1 MALDYQET
9 LDYIYAFANFETRP
23 AGQQT
28 RADYTLDRI
37 RVLLAKLGNPQDRY
51 PIVHVAGTKGKGS
64 TAAMLA
70 SVLRAAGYRTA
81 LYTSPHLHTYRE
93 RIRID
98 GRLVSEEA
106 VVRWIENHRRL
117 LETFEGLTTF
127 EVTTAMAFDIFAQEQ
142 VDIAVI
148 EVGLG
153 GRLDT
158 TNVVTPILSVITPIS
173 LDHTEILG
181 DTIAEIA
188 HDKAGILK
196 PGVPA
201 VIAPQPADAMSVIE
215 RVADSLGSALARVG
229 KDWTCTLVSMSPD
242 GQSIEIRGPAGDVLR
257 LRMPLLGAHEAVNA
271 TVAVAAAHKLR
282 ARSFPLDVAAISTGV
297 AAVEWPAR
305 TELLS
310 RRPWI
315 MVDGAHN
322 GAAARC
328 LLDTVDRL
336 LGQRRVALI
345 FGASSDKRI
354 DDMFEV
360 LLPAA
365 DQIIVTQADHPRAAQ
380 PAMLQEMARWRGR
393 RAEVSRTVAEALMSA
408 FEGAGEDDLVLVAG
422 SLFVAAEARM
432 AWLRHVGRP
441 LPPHDPPKVTA

>member
-9 LDYIYAFANFETRP
+9 LDYIYSFANFETRP

-28 RADYTLDRI
+28 RADYTLDRM
-37 RVLLAKLGNPQDRY
+37 RALLIELANPQDRY
-51 PIVHVAGTKGKGS
+51 PTVHIAGTKGKGS

-70 SVLRAAGYRTA
+70 SMLTTAGYRTG

-93 RIRID
+93 RIRVD
-98 GRLVSEEA
+98 GRLINEEE
-106 VVRWIENHRRL
+106 VIRWIENHRSL
-117 LETFEGLTTF
+117 LETLEGLTTF
-127 EVTTAMAFDIFAQEQ
+127 EVTTAMGFDIFAQEQ

-158 TNVVTPILSVITPIS
+158 TNVITPVLSVITPIS
-173 LDHTEILG
+173 LEHTEILG

-188 HDKAGILK
+188 HEKAGILK
-196 PGVPA
+196 RGVPA
-201 VIAPQPADAMSVIE
+201 VVAPQSAEAMSAIE
-215 RVADSLGSALARVG
+215 RVAGGLGAALTGVG
-229 KDWTCTLVSMSPD
+229 REWTCTLLDMSPD
-242 GQSIEIRGPAGDVLR
+242 GQSIELRGPGGDILH

-271 TVAVAAAHKLR
+271 AVAVAAAHELR
-282 ARSFPLDVAAISTGV
+282 DRSFPVEASAISRGV
-297 AAVEWPAR
+297 ATVEWPAR

-328 LLDTVDRL
+328 LLDTVDCL
-336 LGQRRVALI
+336 LGRRRVALI

-354 DDMFEV
+354 DDLFQV

-365 DQIIVTQADHPRAAQ
+365 DQIVVTRADHPRAAQ
-380 PAMLQEMARWRGR
+380 PAVLQEMARRHGR
-393 RAEVSRTVAEALMSA
+393 NADVAPTVAEALVNTVESA
-408 FEGAGEDDLVLVAG
+408 AEDNLILAAG

-432 AWLRHVGRP
+432 AWFRRVGRP
-441 LPPHDPPKVTA
+441 LPPHDPPARSS

>member
-1 MALDYQET
+1 MALDYQEA
-9 LDYIYAFANFETRP
+9 LNYIYSFANFETRP

-28 RADYTLDRI
+28 RADYTLDRM
-37 RVLLAKLGNPQDRY
+37 RVLLAELGNPQDRY
-51 PIVHVAGTKGKGS
+51 PSVHIAGTKGKGS

-70 SVLRAAGYRTA
+70 SILRAAGYRTG

-98 GRLVSEEA
+98 GRFISEEE
-106 VVRWIENHRRL
+106 VIRWIGNHRGL
-117 LETFEGLTTF
+117 LETLEGLTTF
-127 EVTTAMAFDIFAQEQ
+127 EVTTAMGFDIFAQEQ
-142 VDIAVI
+142 VDVAVV

-158 TNVVTPILSVITPIS
+158 TNVVTPLLSVITPIS

-201 VIAPQPADAMSVIE
+201 VVAPQPPDAMPVIE
-215 RVADSLGSALARVG
+215 RVASGLGAALTRVG
-229 KDWTCTLVSMSPD
+229 RDWTGTLLFMSPD
-242 GQSIEIRGPAGDVLR
+242 GQSIEVRGPAGDVLR
-257 LRMPLLGAHEAVNA
+257 LRMPLLGAHEAINA

-282 ARSFPLDVAAISTGV
+282 ALSFPLDVAAISTGV
-297 AAVEWPAR
+297 ATVEWPAR
-305 TELLS
+305 TDLLS
-310 RRPWI
+310 RQPWI

-336 LGQRRVALI
+336 LGQRHVVLI

-365 DQIIVTQADHPRAAQ
+365 DQIVVTQADHPRAAQ
-380 PAMLQEMARWRGR
+380 PATLQEMARRRGR
-393 RAEVSRTVAEALMSA
+393 RAEVSPTVAEALMST
-408 FEGAGEDDLVLVAG
+408 FERAGEDDLILVAG
-422 SLFVAAEARM
+422 SLFAAAEARM
-432 AWLRHVGRP
+432 AWFRLMGRP
-441 LPPHDPPKVTA
+441 LPPHDPPKASA

>member
-9 LDYIYAFANFETRP
+9 LDYIYSFANFETRP

-28 RADYTLDRI
+28 RADYTLDRM
-37 RVLLAKLGNPQDRY
+37 RAMLAKLDNPQARY
-51 PIVHVAGTKGKGS
+51 PTVHITGTKGKGS

-70 SVLRAAGYRTA
+70 SMLTTAGYRTG

-93 RIRID
+93 RIRVD
-98 GRLVSEEA
+98 GRLIGEEE
-106 VVRWIENHRRL
+106 VIRWIENHRGL
-117 LETFEGLTTF
+117 LETLEGLTTF
-127 EVTTAMAFDIFAQEQ
+127 EVTSAMGFDIFAQEQ

-158 TNVVTPILSVITPIS
+158 TNVITPVLSVITPIS
-173 LDHTEILG
+173 LEHTEILG

-188 HDKAGILK
+188 HEKAGILK

-201 VIAPQPADAMSVIE
+201 VVAPQPAEAMSAIE
-215 RVADSLGSALARVG
+215 RVAGGLGAALTGVG
-229 KDWTCTLVSMSPD
+229 RDWTYTLLHMSPD
-242 GQSIEIRGPAGDVLR
+242 GQSIELRGPAGDRLR

-271 TVAVAAAHKLR
+271 AVAVAAAHELQ
-282 ARSFPLDVAAISTGV
+282 ARSFQLEASALARGV
-297 AAVEWPAR
+297 ATVEWPAR
-305 TELLS
+305 TELLG

-322 GAAARC
+322 GAAACC

-336 LGQRRVALI
+336 LGERRVALI

-354 DDMFEV
+354 DDLFEV

-365 DQIIVTQADHPRAAQ
+365 DQIVVTRADHPRAAQ
-380 PAMLQEMARWRGR
+380 PAVLQQIARRHGR
-393 RAEVSRTVAEALMSA
+393 NADVLPTVAEALVNTVESA
-408 FEGAGEDDLVLVAG
+408 AEDDLILVAG

-432 AWLRHVGRP
+432 AWFRRVGRP
-441 LPPHDPPKVTA
+441 LPPHDPPQRSS